1 MTNMITVNIIIP
13 TPAQITQ
20 GSIGSCWGLWLIL
33 LVLFIKKGT
42 LKSSSYYNIIWF
54 LYQPIDGAVKA
65 TCVVFADA
73 KSKGK
78 FAYPI
83 SLPFLWSRLYH
94 QPILLGCRTLMVY
107 YIGRSLNH
115 LVVEPS
121 SKVRLR
127 LGCWLPF
134 YFGGVPAIH
143 PIYIYQLLD
152 RATTF

>member
-1 MTNMITVNIIIP
+1 M
-13 TPAQITQ
+13 
-20 GSIGSCWGLWLIL
+20 SILA
-33 LVLFIKKGT
+33 VLYKKRN
-42 LKSSSYYNIIWF
+42 SEEFPYYTIIWF
-54 LYQPIDGAVKA
+54 LYQPIEGAVRA
-65 TCVVFADA
+65 TEVVCTDA

-127 LGCWLPF
+127 LGC
-134 YFGGVPAIH
+134 
-143 PIYIYQLLD
+143 
-152 RATTF
+152 